1 MSDNFNGQKFALC
14 QVAVNYFVSSVENC
28 TLIFSFFF
36 LVCVWWTTK
45 KKRALHFRLKEEWR
59 LSLSLSGETIVRIRA
74 PNCCQNARATRN
86 LEIGLCGTGFRS
98 EHFFLL
104 EILTEVGF
112 WLLAN
117 FQANKKSDVSYR
129 TDRISHSVI
138 RGM

>member
-86 LEIGLCGTGFRS
+86 LEIGLCGTGFGS

-104 EILTEVGF
+104 EILRFESGFGF
-112 WLLAN
+112 W
-117 FQANKKSDVSYR
+117 
-129 TDRISHSVI
+129 RISKRTKRVTSLIVQIVYHTV
-138 RGM
+138 